1 MQLAHAAY
9 QPFNWSNSQLKY
21 LWYNGSSFMCTFVLV
36 TMIKALLA
44 SEAAPLVPFPV
55 RGQGVPPA
63 LALQRYE
70 LIAGTPGSVF
80 PLGTLGRVLLLSRPL
95 NVGAP
100 TVYTLTHTA
109 HLHVRPSCLQWHSS
123 SGTPYH
129 SMYMVCAVRTF

>member
-1 MQLAHAAY
+1 
-9 QPFNWSNSQLKY
+9 
-21 LWYNGSSFMCTFVLV
+21 MCTFVLV

-80 PLGTLGRVLLLSRPL
+80 SPWYTGT
-95 NVGAP
+95 GAF
-100 TVYTLTHTA
+100 VISTLECRRTNSLYSYA
-109 HLHVRPSCLQWHSS
+109 YSS
-123 SGTPYH
+123 ST
-129 SMYMVCAVRTF
+129 C